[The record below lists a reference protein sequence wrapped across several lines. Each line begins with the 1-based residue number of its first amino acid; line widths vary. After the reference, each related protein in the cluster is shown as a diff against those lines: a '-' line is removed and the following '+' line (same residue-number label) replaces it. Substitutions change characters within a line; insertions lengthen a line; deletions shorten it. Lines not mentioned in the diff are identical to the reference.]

1 MHFDAIHV
9 WSREAEVHGLV
20 EDSEG
25 DVVMIEDILANLSV
39 CNIILLAEPILTKR
53 IRKYGTDQY
62 KQQRT
67 NYFLYSFVCACH
79 QRTRSKFFKI

>member
-1 MHFDAIHV
+1 MYFDAIRI

-39 CNIILLAEPILTKR
+39 CNSILLAERKLTMR
-53 IRKYGTDQY
+53 IYKYGTDQY
-62 KQQRT
+62 K
-67 NYFLYSFVCACH
+67 
-79 QRTRSKFFKI
+79 